1 MKVLYANPIF
11 LNYRIPFYKE
21 LNKLFEG
28 NFYILY
34 SRKRYLGRSNYEP
47 LLKLIPEQLGN
58 NAISYDNEITYYPNT
73 NSFRFIQK
81 IK

>member
-47 LLKLIPEQLGN
+47 LLKLIPEQGTAKAGFAPLILKN
-58 NAISYDNEITYYPNT
+58 
-73 NSFRFIQK
+73 
-81 IK
+81 